1 VFDAGGKGRLAAIV
15 RELDIPVPFDLA
27 EFAARLERRRNRP
40 IVLCPFTSGPGMPC
54 GLWLITADA
63 DYVYYEASTS
73 PLHAAHIG
81 LHELAHMLLGH
92 GGAASW
98 QRSVRLLAPDVDQTL
113 IKRILGRSTYRTA
126 EEREAETLA
135 SFILSGLATG

>member
-1 VFDAGGKGRLAAIV
+1 MFDAGGKGRLAAIV

-27 EFAARLERRRNRP
+27 EFAARLGRRRNRP
-40 IVLCPFTSGPGMPC
+40 ILLCPFTSAPGTPC
-54 GLWLITADA
+54 GLLVTTATA

-73 PLHAAHIG
+73 LLHAAHIG

-92 GGAASW
+92 GGAAAW
-98 QRSVRLLAPDVDQTL
+98 QRSARLLAPDVDQML
-113 IKRILGRSTYRTA
+113 ITRILGRSTYGTV